1 VRARVPEAAILVG
14 SGTTIENVREV
25 LSVADGAIVGS
36 ALMMG
41 GRAGGGVDPTRA
53 RALIDVARG

>member
-41 GRAGGGVDPTRA
+41 GRAGAGVDPTRA